1 MVGLSH
7 RADQTWRH
15 NLLSPMTSQ
24 LVSKTNVITI
34 TKLMLKCN
42 TFLKVP
48 TLRIFELCR

>member
-24 LVSKTNVITI
+24 LVSKTYELTI
-34 TKLMLKCN
+34 TKLVLIP
-42 TFLKVP
+42 FLKVP
-48 TLRIFELCR
+48 CSWTRG